1 MEKDRTAT
9 GTGGGEKERR
19 SFLLSLLTLGSLG
32 AGYGLF
38 GLISGRFLYPARG
51 IAKTAKMFVGFTDK
65 VPPRES
71 IQFTSPSGES
81 YLLTNTGEGINPY
94 QAFSSRCPHLGCQ
107 VHWEGD
113 NQRFVCPCHGGIFD
127 AAGQPV
133 EGPVVR
139 AKQSLKQCSIVV
151 EGKSLYA
158 LVEVA

>member
-1 MEKDRTAT
+1 MENDRAATRKDA
-9 GTGGGEKERR
+9 EPEERR
-19 SFLLSLLTLGSLG
+19 GFLLSLLTLGSLG

-38 GLISGRFLYPARG
+38 GLFAGRFLYPAQGSTR
-51 IAKTAKMFVGFTDK
+51 TAKMFVGFTDK
-65 VPPRES
+65 VKPRES
-71 IQFTSPSGES
+71 IQFTSPAGDS
-81 YLLTNTGEGINPY
+81 YLLTNTGQGIDPY

-127 AAGQPV
+127 AAGQPL
-133 EGPVVR
+133 EGPPAR
-139 AKQSLKQCSIVV
+139 DKQSLKQCSIVV

>member
-81 YLLTNTGEGINPY
+81 YLRPHSFFTERSPLASCMRLPGPTALATQTNGGDTALKFGKTHVLAFDTGTIRRWCSCRSWS
-94 QAFSSRCPHLGCQ
+94 AHHR
-107 VHWEGD
+107 
-113 NQRFVCPCHGGIFD
+113 FD
-127 AAGQPV
+127 ALPG
-133 EGPVVR
+133 R
-139 AKQSLKQCSIVV
+139 TL
-151 EGKSLYA
+151 
-158 LVEVA
+158 